1 MLPEN
6 HQNRNLSEVFKELQ
20 KSREQFLNNSNPD
33 KFSQINHTKKINK
46 KYNTSIIIKRTI
58 LFSLCIIFL
67 LLLFVSSNSIFAK
80 DDLIPVA
87 KQEEPIAFESNEN
100 AIDITNIIRENIG
113 ANKTK
118 EVVNEEREI
127 PFEVVKKESA
137 SLPKGEE
144 VITQEGKN
152 GKEQVTAVKTY
163 SNNEFVEETIT
174 NRIKLEDYTPQI
186 IEVGTSEF
194 LAKHKV
200 HIGDTMYATT
210 TTLIRESPNSTA
222 KEIDELKMYLDVKL
236 LEMFGEDWC
245 KVSLDGKEG
254 FVESSKITSS
264 TTTPT
269 IVERNRKQRLLLTL
283 EFNMPLNKPSGLTL
297 KDFKKVLSGNSS
309 DINKIFETHAEDFY
323 EIEQKYNVNGIF
335 LAAVAVHESAWGT
348 SSISV
353 DKKNLFGYGSYDRD
367 PYNSSYVFEDYKE
380 GIELVAKVFSKYYL
394 NPSGTKIYD
403 NEIAVATYYNGPTL
417 SGVNIK
423 YSTDEDWCIK
433 VYRYMEN
440 FYNKI

>member
-1 MLPEN
+1 MARNKYPEITVDKI
-6 HQNRNLSEVFKELQ
+6 LDVSERLFLEKGYDNTTIQDIVNELGGLTKGAIYHHFKYKEEIMEAL
-20 KSREQFLNNSNPD
+20 RDRMFFNSN
-33 KFSQINHTKKINK
+33 
-46 KYNTSIIIKRTI
+46 
-58 LFSLCIIFL
+58 
-67 LLLFVSSNSIFAK
+67 
-80 DDLIPVA
+80 
-87 KQEEPIAFESNEN
+87 
-100 AIDITNIIRENIG
+100 
-113 ANKTK
+113 
-118 EVVNEEREI
+118 

-236 LEMFGEDWC
+236 LEMSGEDWC

-309 DINKIFETHAEDFY
+309 DTNKIFETHAEDFY

-403 NEIAVATYYNGPTL
+403 NEIAVATYYNGTTL
-417 SGVNIK
+417 S
-423 YSTDEDWCIK
+423 
-433 VYRYMEN
+433 
-440 FYNKI
+440 

>member
-1 MLPEN
+1 
-6 HQNRNLSEVFKELQ
+6 
-20 KSREQFLNNSNPD
+20 
-33 KFSQINHTKKINK
+33 
-46 KYNTSIIIKRTI
+46 
-58 LFSLCIIFL
+58 
-67 LLLFVSSNSIFAK
+67 
-80 DDLIPVA
+80 
-87 KQEEPIAFESNEN
+87 
-100 AIDITNIIRENIG
+100 
-113 ANKTK
+113 
-118 EVVNEEREI
+118 
-127 PFEVVKKESA
+127 
-137 SLPKGEE
+137 
-144 VITQEGKN
+144 
-152 GKEQVTAVKTY
+152 
-163 SNNEFVEETIT
+163 
-174 NRIKLEDYTPQI
+174 
-186 IEVGTSEF
+186 
-194 LAKHKV
+194 
-200 HIGDTMYATT
+200 
-210 TTLIRESPNSTA
+210 
-222 KEIDELKMYLDVKL
+222 
-236 LEMFGEDWC
+236 MFGEDWC

-309 DINKIFETHAEDFY
+309 DTNKIFETHAEDFY

-367 PYNSSYVFEDYKE
+367 PYNSSYVFEGYKE